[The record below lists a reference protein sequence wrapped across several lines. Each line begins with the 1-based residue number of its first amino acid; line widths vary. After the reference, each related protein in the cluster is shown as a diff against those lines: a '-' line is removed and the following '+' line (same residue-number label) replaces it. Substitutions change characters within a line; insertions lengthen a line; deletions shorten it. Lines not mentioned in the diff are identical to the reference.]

1 MYLKI
6 LSQIIFFSLIALIQ
20 IGFVGALPVW
30 FSEFNLVLLV
40 LVFFLGFNRLE
51 TVLFWGIGMGII
63 YDLYAFAPFGV
74 YTISLV
80 ITIFGA
86 YFLLANFLTN
96 RSLYSFLVLTS
107 FIIFSFEFF
116 SFVIISISS
125 LIFNREFLFVFNK
138 SFFLY
143 KMYGLFL
150 NLFLMSIFLYLFN
163 FFSSKFKP
171 VFLKKK
177 KIIAGKIS

>member
-6 LSQIIFFSLIALIQ
+6 LGQIIFFSLIAFIQ
-20 IGFVGALPVW
+20 IGFVSATPAW

-40 LVFFLGFNRLE
+40 LVFFLGFNKLE

-63 YDLYAFAPFGV
+63 YDLYAFSPFGA
-74 YTISLV
+74 YTISMV
-80 ITIFGA
+80 ITIFLA
-86 YFLLANFLTN
+86 YFLLVNFLTN

-107 FIIFSFEFF
+107 FTVFCFEFF
-116 SFVIISISS
+116 SYIIINISS
-125 LIFNREFLFVFNK
+125 FVFNQEFLFVFNK

-177 KIIAGKIS
+177 KIIALK